1 MVRTVSAFIEFCY
14 LVRRAVITEDTLAAI
29 DEALSRFHLEREIFR
44 DLGVRADFC
53 LPRQHSMKHY
63 RHLIQMFGAP
73 NGLCSSITEN
83 KHITAVKEPYRRS
96 NRFEAL
102 GQMLVTNQRLEKL
115 AAARV
120 DFEAR
125 GMLDTNLP
133 PLLTNLVW
141 PIDPPQPADTTKLPD
156 ELILDNGD
164 DGAIDDPICLG
175 EVRLA
180 KCYGKNITVEF
191 YSNS

>member
-1 MVRTVSAFIEFCY
+1 MVRTVSAFIDFCY
-14 LVRRAVITEDTLAAI
+14 LVRRAVITEDTLSAI
-29 DEALSRFHLEREIFR
+29 DDALSRFHLEREIFR
-44 DLGVRADFC
+44 DLGVRTDFC

-63 RHLIQMFGAP
+63 RPLIQMFGAP

-96 NRFEAL
+96 NRFKAL
-102 GQMLVTNQRLEKL
+102 GQMLVTNQRLDKL

-133 PLLTNLVW
+133 PLLTNLDR
-141 PIDPPQPADTTKLPD
+141 PIDPQPADTTILSD
-156 ELILDNGD
+156 ELILDGGD
-164 DGAIDDPICLG
+164 EDAIDDPICLG
-175 EVRLA
+175 VVRLA
-180 KCYGKNITVEF
+180 KSYGKNVTAQF
-191 YSNS
+191 